1 MLTLRE
7 LQFAIALPVGV
18 AALIALVGFWRR
30 WTWAMP
36 VAAGAG
42 FLAGY
47 VALSGIPRL
56 PPSDGSDW
64 LFWAVIPVT
73 GLGVLD
79 ALLPRR
85 WGWLLGA
92 AAGAVVLLIGWPL
105 VRTNTVSAGPLC
117 GVALVVAAAGAGLC
131 LVPGVAEPRV
141 GSPAVVAALC
151 VTMGAAAVVVL
162 SSNL

>member
-36 VAAGAG
+36 VAAGTG

-47 VALSGIPRL
+47 IALSGVPSL
-56 PPSDGSDW
+56 PPSDGTDW
-64 LFWAVIPVT
+64 LFWAAIPVT

-79 ALLPRR
+79 AALPRR

-92 AAGAVVLLIGWPL
+92 AAGGVVLLIGWPL
-105 VRTNTVSAGPLC
+105 VRTNTVSGGPLC
-117 GVALVVAAAGAGLC
+117 GVALVVAAAGGGGC
-131 LVPGVAEPRV
+131 PPPR
-141 GSPAVVAALC
+141 GAPPRGR
-151 VTMGAAAVVVL
+151 GAAGGGGRGPPVWARA
-162 SSNL
+162 